1 VSAPDIVEMSA
12 ITLLMLTPP
21 GPVAQADAISAEN
34 SSVVATPAI
43 VKTRGQDRQAAW
55 RSVSSPGRSTRTR
68 PAPWIDPDQVVV
80 AVIADRSVLGC
91 MNDVAVIREVAIGES
106 GGVAGTGIGELNRA
120 LRRDINR
127 PVDTPRPVERAA
139 RWLRVRD

>member
-1 VSAPDIVEMSA
+1 
-12 ITLLMLTPP
+12 
-21 GPVAQADAISAEN
+21 
-34 SSVVATPAI
+34 
-43 VKTRGQDRQAAW
+43 
-55 RSVSSPGRSTRTR
+55 
-68 PAPWIDPDQVVV
+68 VVV